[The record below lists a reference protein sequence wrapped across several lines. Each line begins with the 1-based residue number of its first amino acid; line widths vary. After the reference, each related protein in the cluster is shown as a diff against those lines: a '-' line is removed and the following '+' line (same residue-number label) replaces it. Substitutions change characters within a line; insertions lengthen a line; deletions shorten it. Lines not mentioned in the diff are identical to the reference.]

1 MTIFRQ
7 HETTRIVELE
17 GVTCEVFRAVRP
29 ITDANSLSI
38 LYLQTQNVWHR
49 FYLDAG
55 LLFWKEG
62 AAPDP
67 DDDLGDDEYYCDMA
81 DALKVKDVAIR
92 SIIMAEDVCTIEF
105 ANEAVL
111 VLQHEVDADA
121 TSIERIQAGTANN

>member
-17 GVTCEVFRAVRP
+17 GVTCEAFRAVRP
-29 ITDANSLSI
+29 VADANSLSI
-38 LYLQTQNVWHR
+38 LYLKAQNVWHR

-67 DDDLGDDEYYCDMA
+67 DDDLRDNEYYCDMA

-92 SIIMAEDVCTIEF
+92 SIIMADDVCTIEF

-111 VLQHEVDADA
+111 TLRHEVDADA
-121 TSIERIQAGTANN
+121 TLIERMQSGSANI